1 MGAGSALDPEISDW
15 LAMSPAPDLD
25 YRDVDAVRAMTARYM
40 SEHSGP
46 APRWSRDDVVL
57 SSSTVA
63 GVDVLIWRPRDIDA
77 THPLPV
83 VLAFHGGAFIVG
95 SPLGAER
102 IASSLA
108 GDHQVMTVSVGYR
121 LAPEHPAP
129 AALQDGVSV
138 LRHLEALPGVDPQ
151 RIVVHGSSAGAAIA
165 VGVAAQARDLAIPVA
180 LQSLSCPALDA
191 MSAST
196 RDASHS
202 MHGLSPTLSRQSV
215 IAMWDHYLARQSP
228 AAPDL
233 RYVIPS
239 RIADLTGLPPA
250 HLTIADL
257 DVLRDEGLDYAGQLE
272 AAGIEVDVD
281 LVPGAVHGFDGLLPD
296 SRIARASISRQVEAI
311 AAALRA

>member
-1 MGAGSALDPEISDW
+1 MGAGSALDPEIRDW
-15 LAMSPAPDLD
+15 LALYPAPDLD
-25 YRDVDAVRAMTARYM
+25 YRDVDAVRTMTALYM
-40 SEHSGP
+40 SERSGP

-63 GVDVLIWRPRDIDA
+63 GVDVLIWRPGDIDA
-77 THPLPV
+77 AHPLPV

-108 GDHQVMTVSVGYR
+108 GDHQVMTISVGYR

-138 LRHLEALPGVDPQ
+138 LCRLGDLPGVDPQ
-151 RIVVHGSSAGAAIA
+151 RIVVHGSSAGAALA

-191 MSAST
+191 ISASV
-196 RDASHS
+196 RDLSHS
-202 MHGLSPTLSRQSV
+202 MHGFSPTLSRESV
-215 IAMWDHYLARQSP
+215 MAMWDHYLAGQSP

-233 RYVIPS
+233 RYVVPS
-239 RIADLTGLPPA
+239 LITDLTGLPPA
-250 HLTIADL
+250 HLMIADL
-257 DVLRDEGLDYAGQLE
+257 DVVRDEALDFAGQLE
-272 AAGIEVDVD
+272 AAGIDVEVD

-296 SRIARASISRQVEAI
+296 SRIARASISRQVVAI
-311 AAALRA
+311 AAVLRA